1 MKIKVLKILV
11 IGLIIS
17 NLTADPL
24 DPINFRPLTEQEVVN
39 SQEAQT
45 SDLKIKKFYLD
56 IKDEE
61 IKKLQEKDRK
71 LSDLFDDF
79 DETLLNYKPIQKP
92 ISTIDRIMTH
102 PYFTTTILFPNGAV
116 ISSVDMSVEP
126 ITLKYEQNTILIRV
140 KKDFKISNMTV
151 IYSLENKNYVANF
164 IIEKYDRRKTDEKLN
179 LVFDFQN
186 VKKRDDFEVIN
197 LYVKTYGKFPKEDYN
212 YIEIDGITYRI
223 IKDEKFGNISVG
235 NIKYRVDTGSE
246 I

>member
-1 MKIKVLKILV
+1 
-11 IGLIIS
+11 
-17 NLTADPL
+17 
-24 DPINFRPLTEQEVVN
+24 
-39 SQEAQT
+39 
-45 SDLKIKKFYLD
+45 
-56 IKDEE
+56 
-61 IKKLQEKDRK
+61 
-71 LSDLFDDF
+71 
-79 DETLLNYKPIQKP
+79 
-92 ISTIDRIMTH
+92 MTH

-126 ITLKYEQNTILIRV
+126 ITLKYEQNTILLRV

>member
-1 MKIKVLKILV
+1 
-11 IGLIIS
+11 
-17 NLTADPL
+17 
-24 DPINFRPLTEQEVVN
+24 
-39 SQEAQT
+39 
-45 SDLKIKKFYLD
+45 
-56 IKDEE
+56 
-61 IKKLQEKDRK
+61 
-71 LSDLFDDF
+71 
-79 DETLLNYKPIQKP
+79 
-92 ISTIDRIMTH
+92 
-102 PYFTTTILFPNGAV
+102 
-116 ISSVDMSVEP
+116 MSVEP

>member
-1 MKIKVLKILV
+1 MKIRAIS
-11 IGLIIS
+11 ISLIITI
-17 NLTADPL
+17 NLFADPL
-24 DPINFRPLTEQEVVN
+24 DPINFRPLTEQEVLN

-56 IKDEE
+56 IKDDE
-61 IKKLQEKDRK
+61 IKKLQEKDKK

-116 ISSVDMSVEP
+116 ISSVDMSAEP
-126 ITLKYEQNTILIRV
+126 ITLKYEQNTILLRV

-164 IIEKYDRRKTDEKLN
+164 IIEKYDRRKTDELS
-179 LVFDFQN
+179 L
-186 VKKRDDFEVIN
+186 IH
-197 LYVKTYGKFPKEDYN
+197 
-212 YIEIDGITYRI
+212 
-223 IKDEKFGNISVG
+223 ISEPT
-235 NIKYRVDTGSE
+235 RRTQ
-246 I
+246 

>member
-1 MKIKVLKILV
+1 MKILKI
-11 IGLIIS
+11 ISISLITT
-17 NLTADPL
+17 NLIANPL
-24 DPINFRPLTEQEVVN
+24 DPMNFRPLTEQEVLN

-56 IKDEE
+56 IKDKE
-61 IKKLQEKDRK
+61 IKNIKKKDEE
-71 LSDLFDDF
+71 LTYLFDDF

-102 PYFTTTILFPNGAV
+102 PYFTTTILLPSGAV

-126 ITLKYEQNTILIRV
+126 ITLKYEQNTILLRV
-140 KKDFKISNMTV
+140 KKDFKISNMTI
-151 IYSLENKNYVANF
+151 IYSLEKKNYVANF
-164 IIEKYDRRKTDEKLN
+164 IVEKYDRQKTDEKLN

-186 VKKRDDFEVIN
+186 VKRRDDFEVIN
-197 LYVKTYGKFPKEDYN
+197 LYVKTYGAYPKEDYN

-223 IKDEKFGNISVG
+223 IKDNKFGNLNVG
-235 NIKYRVDTGSE
+235 NTKYRVDTGSE

>member
-1 MKIKVLKILV
+1 MKILKIISISFLMTN
-11 IGLIIS
+11 LIA
-17 NLTADPL
+17 NPL
-24 DPINFRPLTEQEVVN
+24 DPMNFRPLTEQEVLN

-56 IKDEE
+56 IKDKE
-61 IKKLQEKDRK
+61 IKNIKKKDEE
-71 LSDLFDDF
+71 LTYLFDDF

-102 PYFTTTILFPNGAV
+102 PYFTTTILLPNGAV

-126 ITLKYEQNTILIRV
+126 ITLKYEQNTILLRV
-140 KKDFKISNMTV
+140 KKDFKISNMTI
-151 IYSLENKNYVANF
+151 IYSLEKKNYVANF
-164 IIEKYDRRKTDEKLN
+164 IVEKYDRQKTDEKLN
-179 LVFDFQN
+179 IVFDFQN
-186 VKKRDDFEVIN
+186 VKRRDDFEVIN
-197 LYVKTYGKFPKEDYN
+197 LYVKTYGSYPKEDYN

-223 IKDEKFGNISVG
+223 IKDNKFGNLNVG

>member
-1 MKIKVLKILV
+1 MKILKI
-11 IGLIIS
+11 ISISLIMT
-17 NLTADPL
+17 NLMANPL
-24 DPINFRPLTEQEVVN
+24 DPMNFRPLTEQEVLN

-56 IKDEE
+56 IKDKE
-61 IKKLQEKDRK
+61 IKNIKKKDEE
-71 LSDLFDDF
+71 LTYLFDDF

-102 PYFTTTILFPNGAV
+102 PYFTTTILLPNGAV

-126 ITLKYEQNTILIRV
+126 ITLKYEQNTILLRV
-140 KKDFKISNMTV
+140 KKDFKISNMTI
-151 IYSLENKNYVANF
+151 IYSLEKKNYVANF
-164 IIEKYDRRKTDEKLN
+164 IVEKYDRQKTDEKLN

-186 VKKRDDFEVIN
+186 VKRRDDFEVIN
-197 LYVKTYGKFPKEDYN
+197 LYVKTYGAYPKEDYN

-223 IKDEKFGNISVG
+223 IKDNKFGNLNVG
-235 NIKYRVDTGSE
+235 NTKYRVDTGSE